1 MKMSK
6 GMEEPQSSKEAE
18 TIKEAESSKEP
29 ETSSN
34 SKLMTSA
41 IFMCCICTIAVD
53 ETVVS
58 LCAPTPSPPL
68 CDYAYLKEEDFFQ
81 VASPG
86 VVTCLRSTSTT
97 TVTYSSGSNTQRYSL

>member
-1 MKMSK
+1 M
-6 GMEEPQSSKEAE
+6 PSSKEAE

-58 LCAPTPSPPL
+58 SCAPTPSPPL
-68 CDYAYLKEEDFFQ
+68 CDYTYLLEGLKEEDFFE

-86 VVTCLRSTSTT
+86 VVRRTFSKLLHLVLLHVYVLHR
-97 TVTYSSGSNTQRYSL
+97 QQQ